1 MRNVVRGERRVPWP
15 LAFVAVACSSLL
27 WVDAV
32 EFQWDGE
39 SPGWP
44 LPSTNDV
51 LFVDLAEDLPAG
63 GLAVSVLADAAVG
76 VHGVDA
82 AGGRLM
88 PTLPLHADGNG
99 WWTNRVVCAEGLAGL
114 AVTPATT
121 NGAVVARM
129 RVAPDDP
136 AWAEDA
142 GGGAAGTSS
151 DGAVESGGA
160 APPRAPGLLS
170 EFASRGTAELK
181 GLADFDS
188 LMAEYVR
195 VDPNLAFAPTSSA
208 WPGLP
213 AKFVDRFQS
222 RHTGYVRIPEDGAYT
237 FHLASDDGSRLYL
250 DGTLLVDNDGNHG
263 TVTRSGTRNLEAGD
277 HALRVDYYDN
287 TLTAELSLSWTG
299 PGFAREVVPASAL
312 FHDVPQGEMR
322 PSVWLLEP
330 FDGARL
336 PRHAPLVLRA
346 SAHDFDGTVE
356 GVAFYADGDLVGEG
370 AETDAGWTCPWP
382 TPPTGACSL
391 VACARDDSGNVR
403 TSDVV
408 RVVFSEPPEGLDYGL
423 AAAFFELPGVLERL
437 PDFASLTSTASFVVG
452 AVDYAPTAGTWP
464 GFPASRHNL
473 FACVLSGFLDVPETG
488 NYVFYVKSDDG
499 SRLFVDDAPVVDN
512 DGQHGFRERSG
523 VVRLEQGL
531 RRLRLEYYENTGD
544 AGLVLSWSGPG
555 FAKEVVQPA
564 FFLRV
569 ADDGD
574 ADGDGLPDW
583 WERLYGLDPLVAQP
597 PETDSDG
604 DGLPDLFEYATSHTH
619 PLRADSDGDGMPDKW
634 EVDHGLNPLANDA
647 LEDPDGDGLANID
660 EFRAG
665 TDPRN
670 PDTDGDGLSD
680 GMEVRSARSD
690 PLVRDIDGG
699 GATNVSARVAGAAF
713 AASTGTWRTEED
725 GTVYAAERS
734 GSLTWRLVVPQ
745 TGADAL
751 AVRVAQHNPFASS
764 STFDLTLKVDGVF
777 MGRVVL
783 SAPLGAP
790 QDALFFLPEVPPGEH
805 AFTLVWGNW
814 AVNTFLSVLDLR
826 FVGFGGPDANG
837 NGQAD
842 WKDARAA
849 RRTSLDA
856 PAASSLVSPLCVEGC
871 DLWRD
876 VLEIAVA
883 YPHTNAVVSVVKTIG
898 DGFYAD
904 VPLAPE
910 GLTTLALADR
920 SLTNVFD
927 VVWSPL
933 DVFAGAFATNALVV
947 RTGDSVK
954 VGVWEEAG
962 TEVALLRAAGD
973 AWLPVTN
980 WTQTAATPLRFG
992 APGLYR
998 LDASARVGALA
1009 RTNAAALVSVVA
1021 SRFPERAPAILL
1033 SGHRDLRCPDLAQ
1046 GALLEHD
1053 ADLVV
1058 HARPLASGG
1067 VELALSTSID
1077 RELGLVSRLDE
1088 GGPISDAVQVRPVW
1102 ADNGTYYRVLQTYP
1116 DGSQLVEVSLS
1127 LGAFPPGLSLVL
1139 EIFASGV
1146 TFDDGTRTKAL
1157 TAADFDENG
1166 LCRVRFVKARGVV
1179 SSVCHRT
1186 RIYQNG
1192 TLIYTNEE

>member
-1 MRNVVRGERRVPWP
+1 MRNVVRGKRRVPWP

-82 AGGRLM
+82 AGGLLM

-195 VDPNLAFAPTSSA
+195 VDPNLAFGPTSSA

-699 GATNVSARVAGAAF
+699 GATNVSARVAGTAF

-826 FVGFGGPDANG
+826 FVGFGGPDADG

-927 VVWSPL
+927 VAWSPL

-1033 SGHRDLRCPDLAQ
+1033 SGHRDLRCPNLAQ

-1146 TFDDGTRTKAL
+1146 TFDDGTRTKTF

>member
-1 MRNVVRGERRVPWP
+1 MRNVVRGKRRVPWP

-129 RVAPDDP
+129 CVVPDDP

-142 GGGAAGTSS
+142 GGGATGASS
-151 DGAVESGGA
+151 DGAVASGGA

-170 EFASRGTAELK
+170 EFASRGTAELN

-370 AETDAGWTCPWP
+370 AETDAGWTCPWS

-583 WERLYGLDPLVAQP
+583 WERLYGLDPLVDQP

-619 PLRADSDGDGMPDKW
+619 PLWADSDGDGMPDKW

-764 STFDLTLKVDGVF
+764 STFDLALKVDGVF

-826 FVGFGGPDANG
+826 FVGFGGPDADG

-856 PAASSLVSPLCVEGC
+856 PVASSLVSPLCVEGC

-910 GLTTLALADR
+910 G

-927 VVWSPL
+927 VAWSPL